1 MIISIILEEL
11 YDKVSLFFRRNT
23 FIIYQTIFLS
33 ENAIRFINT
42 VKKIVHHY
50 NQMVFHLFNIIVF
63 SKTVSNRVAGTE
75 ITHFY
80 SALVETVKIPR
91 VKNPIMHNADTPD
104 GIDSVPNVFHTIWQ
118 RKDAVITLLQN
129 SPILFFS
136 SGGNKN

>member
-23 FIIYQTIFLS
+23 FIIYQTILLS
-33 ENAIRFINT
+33 EYAIRFKNA
-42 VKKIVHHY
+42 VKKSVRHY

-63 SKTVSNRVAGTE
+63 SKTVRNGVAGTE

-91 VKNPIMHNADTPD
+91 VKNPFMHNADTPD
-104 GIDSVPNVFHTIWQ
+104 GIDSVPNVFNTIWQ